1 MNHYATAALLAT
13 AAAGLLTGCGM
24 DRRAE
29 NESTAAHTVTEK
41 AVPDDGH
48 SLYEPD
54 DVHRST
60 EPSEPDVIDRAESA
74 LDSAKDKAEEMVTDA
89 SRAVS
94 DAARD
99 LTETDRQR

>member
-1 MNHYATAALLAT
+1 MNHYTAAVLLA
-13 AAAGLLTGCGM
+13 AATAGLLTGCGT
-24 DRRAE
+24 DRRAANE
-29 NESTAAHTVTEK
+29 NSAAHTVTEE
-41 AVPDDGH
+41 AVPDDVH

-60 EPSEPDVIDRAESA
+60 ALSEPDVIDRAESA
-74 LDSAKDKAEEMVTDA
+74 MDSAKEKAKEMVTDA

-99 LTETDRQR
+99 LTETDRRR

>member
-1 MNHYATAALLAT
+1 MNHDTAAVLLAA
-13 AAAGLLTGCGM
+13 AAAGLLTGCGT
-24 DRRAE
+24 DHRTA
-29 NESTAAHTVTEK
+29 NESSAAYTVTEE
-41 AVPDDGH
+41 AVPDDGN

-60 EPSEPDVIDRAESA
+60 DRSEPDVIDRAESA
-74 LDSAKDKAEEMVTDA
+74 LDSAKDAAEEMVTDA

-99 LTETDRQR
+99 LTETDRQQ